1 MSQTELTRRENKKRK
16 PGRPRTIE
24 AGHTSITMRVDL
36 KERLDAK
43 AKIYSKKI
51 GFIVSRQQ
59 FVEVMLNKWVDE

>member
-1 MSQTELTRRENKKRK
+1 MKKRK

-24 AGHTSITMRVDL
+24 AGHTSMTIRTDL
-36 KERLDAK
+36 KKRLDTK
-43 AKIYSKKI
+43 AEIYSKKI